1 MGEGERIRDRATDP
15 QHVSARQGP
24 GRAELVAE
32 GRRSTLSRAAG
43 VQDGDDVRMLM
54 PHLDRELELA
64 LETGDGGRI
73 VAEQDL
79 DGNEPIE
86 GSMAC
91 AVDHA
96 VRAAGDLLSSV
107 IAGEQVIVGSWPGR
121 RRRGRRPGPL
131 GGTPRGRGIA
141 LIHVCPRSPSVVVA
155 AMLATSGHNGRVST
169 LPVVLDVDT
178 GIDDA
183 CALLLAALHP
193 GLDLRGV
200 TCVGGNA
207 PLPDVV
213 RNTLTV
219 LEAAGRADVPVSAG
233 ARRPLLERP
242 VDARHV
248 HGSDGMGDLG
258 MPPPRLALDPR
269 HAVSLLRDL
278 ADEAADAG
286 TALTLVPL
294 APMTNIALFARTHPD
309 SFARLGRIVF
319 MGGGAMVSNA
329 TAAAEFNVFHDPEA
343 TAMVLDACAEH
354 DVPALMYGLDVFYD
368 PTITATQG
376 RELVAL
382 DTPVGRLAGGIIDF
396 ACRRFASD
404 TATIGDAGAV
414 ATLLRPDAVRTQRL
428 PVRVELSGTWTR
440 GRTIVDLRDWA
451 GDMDHDP
458 HGLAEAVIDV
468 ALEIDGAAIA
478 DLWLQTMKGEL

>member
-1 MGEGERIRDRATDP
+1 VTLDAPSRG
-15 QHVSARQGP
+15 ARP
-24 GRAELVAE
+24 V
-32 GRRSTLSRAAG
+32 
-43 VQDGDDVRMLM
+43 
-54 PHLDRELELA
+54 
-64 LETGDGGRI
+64 
-73 VAEQDL
+73 
-79 DGNEPIE
+79 
-86 GSMAC
+86 
-91 AVDHA
+91 
-96 VRAAGDLLSSV
+96 
-107 IAGEQVIVGSWPGR
+107 
-121 RRRGRRPGPL
+121 PL
-131 GGTPRGRGIA
+131 
-141 LIHVCPRSPSVVVA
+141 
-155 AMLATSGHNGRVST
+155 
-169 LPVVLDVDT
+169 VLDVDT

-219 LEAAGRADVPVSAG
+219 LESAGQSAHIGVPVAAGAA
-233 ARRPLLERP
+233 RPLLERP

-258 MPPPRLALDPR
+258 MPAPHLPLDPR
-269 HAVSLLRDL
+269 HAVTLLRDL
-278 ADEAADAG
+278 VDAG
-286 TALTLVPL
+286 SEEGRPLTLVPL
-294 APMTNIALFARTHPD
+294 APMTNIALFARTHPE

-343 TAMVLDACAEH
+343 TAIVLEACAEH
-354 DVPALMYGLDVFYD
+354 EVPALMYGLDVFYD
-368 PTITATQG
+368 PTITLDQG
-376 RELVAL
+376 RAL
-382 DTPVGRLAGGIIDF
+382 INLGTPPALLAGGLIDY

-414 ATLLRPDAVRTQRL
+414 ATLLLPEAVRTQRL

-468 ALEIDGAAIA
+468 ALELDGPAIA
-478 DLWLQTMKGEL
+478 DLWLRTVRGEL